1 MASRPKLQRFRAAM
15 TRIAEREGFEGPEA
29 ALLWALSEIEAG
41 VPVARLWT
49 VVQEEAG
56 ETSVRGWAYTA
67 LYSLAADARQRVREA
82 RRIGAAALADEALEI
97 SDRTAAS
104 AAEAAS
110 NRLAVDTRK
119 WLAGVLNRD
128 DYGDGQPKV
137 QVALN
142 MGALM
147 LDAFRQ
153 TRVLPH
159 AHMQPALPSGDTDV
173 EVLPSGESNEE

>member
-1 MASRPKLQRFRAAM
+1 MASRPKLQRFRTAM
-15 TRIAEREGFEGPEA
+15 ARIAEREGFEGSEA
-29 ALLWALSEIEAG
+29 PLLWALSEIEAG
-41 VPVARLWT
+41 VPVAQLWK
-49 VVQEEAG
+49 VVQEEAA

-128 DYGDGQPKV
+128 DYGDSPPKV

-153 TRVLPH
+153 TRGLPH
-159 AHMQPALPSGDTDV
+159 APKQPARPRGDADL
-173 EVLPSGESNEE
+173 EVQPRGA